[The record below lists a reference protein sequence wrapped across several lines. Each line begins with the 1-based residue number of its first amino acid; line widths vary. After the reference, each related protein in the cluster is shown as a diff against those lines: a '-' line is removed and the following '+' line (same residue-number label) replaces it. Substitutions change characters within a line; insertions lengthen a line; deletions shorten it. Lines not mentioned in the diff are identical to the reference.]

1 MNKSILILSC
11 GALGAA
17 VAFADDLGVFDEAT
31 GTLTYDLAAAATETK
46 AFTDYGAVTKVVKKG
61 TGALTVQ
68 PANTDFNGAID
79 IDEGVFAAGTADNTQ
94 TTVLGTATIT
104 VKGGA
109 QFRSNQT
116 CKQQDRYF
124 TGCNILAEG
133 EGPDGSGAI
142 VMCGS
147 GMGDGS
153 IPNTK
158 MTGPMTFGGTLRGGF
173 GGTLDMGGFT
183 LTNKVTDQFMWT
195 KVTLMNPGHIVHMK
209 KGNSITLESRGFDGG
224 ADHELI
230 YGIDGAIVNYW
241 SNWQTLNWT
250 LHVKENGYIQ
260 ASASSGSGANTWKG
274 PVVIDAGKTLTMRQ
288 SYEKNKDLPMYFS
301 GEISGDGAVAVA
313 DNGTGRD
320 INVYL
325 KHANTYKGGTTMSK
339 GVLHATVDKSIPA
352 TGAFS
357 STGGKAFMYLG
368 STGGW
373 TAAHAHEVY
382 DAATPNATSEA
393 LSFYTPSGAT
403 FSDDVT
409 FTTKTVRV
417 VHRGPGTLTS
427 TGGFT
432 ALNDLVNDGGTWKIS
447 GERNDYAI
455 NTFNVKDGTLVF
467 EDAGYMWTSNRDW
480 TVATTVTNNQ
490 PKIVFKGKTVMGGCK
505 AGTYKVDGKDVKM
518 HTSMTIGSGDAG
530 NRALVEIEDG
540 AIITNRLQ
548 LGYASRTLGAVF
560 QHGGTVFEACRS
572 EHDGMWACNGYGH
585 YHLTGG
591 RVDLGDCLNIGAR
604 VGGTGILAVDGGEVT
619 SSEQVF
625 LGSGGTGVVH
635 IAGGKFMKTASTLRL
650 GQLQW
655 AQSGNIP
662 GRSIF
667 TMAGAEAEA
676 VINGT
681 IELCQR
687 TNGAAAFVNLNA
699 GVLQANGFRRCNVYQ
714 DKTTPNGHY
723 GDNIKEQGLGYVNF
737 NGGTFRCNVAGKIFN
752 SDAKTFINR
761 VTVFE
766 KGAIIDTN
774 GKDASVDVPLQKP
787 EGWGVK
793 AIRIPAS
800 VAKTNYLGP
809 QVIAIQ
815 GGDANALE
823 ALAITDY
830 DEATMSI
837 SSVEIM
843 SPGTGY
849 KEGDVVRAYM
859 QDNMYKTASALEV
872 ETGELVGGGLVKTGA
887 GTLTLN
893 AVNTYAGATVVSNGT
908 LKAGT
913 AGALPANTAITVVAG
928 AGTLD
933 VTGYGLPS
941 GATVTVDG
949 SALKADPATYA
960 ERHFTL
966 VSGLTAQPTIA
977 GLETLPYPWTVA
989 YKNGKLVAD
998 YGKGMTILVK

>member
-61 TGALTVQ
+61 TGELTVQ

-116 CKQQDRYF
+116 CTQKGKYF
-124 TGCNILAEG
+124 TGCKIIAEG
-133 EGPDGSGAI
+133 AGPDGKGAI
-142 VMCGS
+142 VVYGGGNC
-147 GMGDGS
+147 DHV
-153 IPNTK
+153 IPSTT
-158 MTGPMTFGGTLRGGF
+158 MTGPMTIGGSSRWGF
-173 GGTLDMGGFT
+173 DWVLDMNGHT
-183 LTNKVTDQFMWT
+183 LTNKTTSQYMWT
-195 KVTLMNPGHIVHMK
+195 GVSDLRNPGHIVHAV
-209 KGNSITLESRGFDGG
+209 NQQFTLEG
-224 ADHELI
+224 AGLKTGDANNEFIL
-230 YGIDGAIVNYW
+230 GVSGAILNYW
-241 SNWQTLNWT
+241 STWQTFNWK

-260 ASASSGSGANTWKG
+260 SSASSSGANVWKG

-288 SYEKNKDLPMYFS
+288 SYQTGSDLLMYFN
-301 GEISGDGAVAVA
+301 GEISGDGAVAVS

-352 TGAFS
+352 VGAFS

-368 STGGW
+368 SSGGW

-403 FSDDVT
+403 FSDNVT

-490 PKIVFKGKTVMGGCK
+490 PKIVFKGNTVMGGYK
-505 AGTYKVDGKDVKM
+505 AGTYTIDGKSVKM

-530 NRALVEIEDG
+530 NRGLVEIEDG
-540 AIITNRLQ
+540 ALITNRFQ
-548 LGYASRTLGAVF
+548 LGYASKTLGAVF

-699 GVLQANGFRRCNVYQ
+699 GVLQANGFRRSNVWSGQ
-714 DKTTPNGHY
+714 SVGHY
-723 GDNIKEQGLGYVNF
+723 GNDIKNQGLGYVNF
-737 NGGTFRCNVAGKIFN
+737 NGGTFRCNMAGKIFN

-859 QDNMYKTASALEV
+859 QDNMYKTSSALEV
-872 ETGELVGGGLVKTGA
+872 EVGELVGGGLVKTGA

-913 AGALPANTAITVVAG
+913 AGALPENTAITVVAG

-966 VSGLTAQPTIA
+966 VDGLTAQPTIA